1 MNILDRFE
9 HSFERVVEGSV
20 GRIFRSPIQPAEIG
34 LKLERAMLANQVASV
49 DTKIVPNEY
58 SVKMNP
64 RDMVLFADFIPA
76 LCRQMETWLTDLAS
90 ERRVSTID
98 RIKVDISADPNV
110 SRRAINVDASM
121 ADYGSAFA
129 PSSQLGQRTE
139 MFRSAPVST
148 SQLRVAMLLIGG
160 NRYHLTKDVT
170 TVGRSSDNDI
180 VLPTGDVSRHHARFE
195 YASNHLWLVD
205 LNSTNGTR
213 LNDAPIANRVSVSD
227 SDRIVFGTQA
237 GQISFGIERHGLR

>member
-1 MNILDRFE
+1 
-9 HSFERVVEGSV
+9 
-20 GRIFRSPIQPAEIG
+20 
-34 LKLERAMLANQVASV
+34 
-49 DTKIVPNEY
+49 
-58 SVKMNP
+58 MNP

-98 RIKVDISADPNV
+98 RIKVDIAADPAV

-129 PSSQLGQRTE
+129 PQSQMGQRTE

-148 SQLRVAMLLIGG
+148 SQLRVAQLILSGG
-160 NRYHLTKDVT
+160 RYALTKDVT
-170 TVGRSSDNDI
+170 TLGRSGDNDI
-180 VLPTGDVSRHHARFE
+180 VIASGDVSRHHARFE
-195 YASNHLWLVD
+195 YASNYLWLVD

-213 LNDAPIANRVSVSD
+213 VNDAPVTSRISISDGDRV
-227 SDRIVFGTQA
+227 VFGTQA
-237 GQISFGIERHGLR
+237 GQVTFAFDRHGPR

>member
-1 MNILDRFE
+1 VNILDRFE

-20 GRIFRSPIQPAEIG
+20 GRLFRSPVQPAEIG
-34 LKLERAMLANQVASV
+34 LKLERAMFANQVASV

-64 RDMVLFADFIPA
+64 RDMVLFADFVPA

-98 RIKVDISADPNV
+98 RIKVDIAADAKV
-110 SRRAINVDASM
+110 SRRAIRVDAAM

-129 PSSQLGQRTE
+129 PTSGAGQRTE
-139 MFRSAPVST
+139 MFRSTPVST
-148 SQLRVAMLLIGG
+148 SQLRVAMLFIAG

-170 TVGRSSDNDI
+170 TLGRSSENDI
-180 VLPTGDVSRHHARFE
+180 VLPSGDVSRRHARFE
-195 YASNHLWLVD
+195 YANNNLWLVD
-205 LNSTNGTR
+205 LNSTNGTK
-213 LNDAPIANRVSVSD
+213 LNDAPVASRVTVSD
-227 SDRIVFGTQA
+227 GDRIMFGTHE
-237 GQISFGIERHGLR
+237 GRISFGIERPGLR